1 MSTGRRRS
9 REECF
14 KALYRM
20 QVAEETAK
28 QVIDGLS
35 ADPELDA
42 EVRDYAVHL
51 LSLIDM
57 NREEV
62 DGAITRSLDRWDLER
77 VAQTDRAVL
86 RMGVAE
92 LLFEKDLPVKVVIDE
107 AIEIAKR
114 YGTPASGRFVN
125 GVLDNVARSRAADPS
140 PAGAEEVPPSPKEAQ

>member
-1 MSTGRRRS
+1 MATGRRRS

-20 QVAEETAK
+20 QVADEPAASVIETVKSDPGLNPDVADYAIHLLT
-28 QVIDGLS
+28 VIDLYHEEIDRILS
-35 ADPELDA
+35 E
-42 EVRDYAVHL
+42 
-51 LSLIDM
+51 SL
-57 NREEV
+57 
-62 DGAITRSLDRWDLER
+62 ARWDLER

-92 LLFEKDLPVKVVIDE
+92 LLYSRAVPVNVVIDE

-125 GVLDNVARSRAADPS
+125 GVLDNVARLQRTVDS
-140 PAGAEEVPPSPKEAQ
+140 PEEAS

>member
-1 MSTGRRRS
+1 MASRRRRS

-20 QVAEETAK
+20 QVADETAAS
-28 QVIDGLS
+28 VIDGLR
-35 ADPELDA
+35 ADPTLDSDVA
-42 EVRDYAVHL
+42 DYAAHL
-51 LSLIDM
+51 VTLIDV
-57 NREEV
+57 NREEI
-62 DGAITRSLDRWDLER
+62 DAIITESLDRWDLER

-92 LLFEKDLPVKVVIDE
+92 LLYCSDVPLKVVIDE

-125 GVLDNVARSRAADPS
+125 GVLDNVARTRRAP
-140 PAGAEEVPPSPKEAQ
+140 

>member
-1 MSTGRRRS
+1 MASRRRRS

-20 QVAEETAK
+20 QVADETAATA
-28 QVIDGLS
+28 IDSLR
-35 ADPELDA
+35 ADPALDSDVA
-42 EVRDYAVHL
+42 DYAAHL
-51 LSLIDM
+51 VTLTDV
-57 NREEV
+57 NREEI
-62 DGAITRSLDRWDLER
+62 DAIITESLDRWDLER

-92 LLFEKDLPVKVVIDE
+92 LMYCSDVPLKVVIDE

-125 GVLDNVARSRAADPS
+125 GVLDNVARTRRAP
-140 PAGAEEVPPSPKEAQ
+140 

>member
-1 MSTGRRRS
+1 MASRRRRS

-20 QVAEETAK
+20 QVADETAATA
-28 QVIDGLS
+28 IDSLR
-35 ADPELDA
+35 ADPALDSDVA
-42 EVRDYAVHL
+42 DYAAHL
-51 LSLIDM
+51 VTLADV
-57 NREEV
+57 NREEI
-62 DGAITRSLDRWDLER
+62 DAIITESLDRWDLER

-92 LLFEKDLPVKVVIDE
+92 LMYCSDVPLKVVIDE

-125 GVLDNVARSRAADPS
+125 GVLDNVARTRRAP
-140 PAGAEEVPPSPKEAQ
+140 

>member
-1 MSTGRRRS
+1 MASRRRRS

-20 QVAEETAK
+20 QVADETAATA
-28 QVIDGLS
+28 IDSLR
-35 ADPELDA
+35 ADPALDSDVA
-42 EVRDYAVHL
+42 DYAAHL
-51 LSLIDM
+51 VTLTDVNRQEID
-57 NREEV
+57 
-62 DGAITRSLDRWDLER
+62 AIITESLDRWDLER

-92 LLFEKDLPVKVVIDE
+92 LMYCSDVPLKVVIDE

-125 GVLDNVARSRAADPS
+125 GVLDNVARTRRAP
-140 PAGAEEVPPSPKEAQ
+140 

>member
-1 MSTGRRRS
+1 MASGRRRA

-20 QVAEETAK
+20 QVADEPADA
-28 QVIDGLS
+28 VIDTLKQ
-35 ADPELDA
+35 DPALDPD
-42 EVRDYAVHL
+42 VVDYAVHL
-51 LSLIDM
+51 LTIVDM
-57 NREEV
+57 NRDEI
-62 DGAITRSLDRWDLER
+62 DAALSASLARWNLDR

-92 LLFEKDLPVKVVIDE
+92 LLFNRDVPVKVAIDE

-125 GVLDNVARSRAADPS
+125 GVLDSIAKAHNP
-140 PAGAEEVPPSPKEAQ
+140 PAGEVRPEAGEGS

>member
-1 MSTGRRRS
+1 MSTGRRRA

-20 QVAEETAK
+20 QVAEETAAT
-28 QVIDGLS
+28 VIDTVKH
-35 ADPELDA
+35 DPALDPD
-42 EVRDYAVHL
+42 VVDYAVHL
-51 LSLIDM
+51 LAVIDM
-57 NREEV
+57 NRDEI
-62 DGAITRSLDRWDLER
+62 DAALSATLARWNLER

-92 LLFEKDLPVKVVIDE
+92 LLFSRDVPVKVAIDE

-125 GVLDNVARSRAADPS
+125 GVLDSVARANQ
-140 PAGAEEVPPSPKEAQ
+140 PPSGEVQPEAGERP